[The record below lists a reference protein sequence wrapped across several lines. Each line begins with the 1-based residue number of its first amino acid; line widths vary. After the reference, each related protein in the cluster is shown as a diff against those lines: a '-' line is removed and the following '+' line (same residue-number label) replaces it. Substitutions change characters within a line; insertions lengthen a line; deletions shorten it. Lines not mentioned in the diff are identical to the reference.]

1 MLPQLLLG
9 AAVIGGAVLLLKKPK
24 IPQDVLDAV
33 RGTDAQ
39 GRKVAPTSG
48 TAAFDQPV
56 FVSKV
61 GPPPPPTASQVDQ
74 VAFTVAVQE
83 AAKQAPASTDQVA
96 TAAAAAGVTVADFQ
110 AAAIAIGSTADQ
122 IVAMGATPRDIND
135 IVAQNRPGFGRPT
148 AP

>member
-1 MLPQLLLG
+1 MIPQLLLG
-9 AAVIGGAVLLLKKPK
+9 ATMIGGAVLLLRKPK
-24 IPQDVLDAV
+24 IPPNVLDAV

-61 GPPPPPTASQVDQ
+61 GPPPPDNASEVEK

-83 AAKQAPASTDQVA
+83 AAKQAPASSAQVA
-96 TAAAAAGVTVADFQ
+96 AAAAAAGVTVADFE

-135 IVAQNRPGFGRPT
+135 IVAQNRR
-148 AP
+148 